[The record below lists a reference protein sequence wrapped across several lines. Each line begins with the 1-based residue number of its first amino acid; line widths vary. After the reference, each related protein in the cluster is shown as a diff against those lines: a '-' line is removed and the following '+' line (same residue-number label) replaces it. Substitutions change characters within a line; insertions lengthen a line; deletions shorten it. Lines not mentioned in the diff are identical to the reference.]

1 MCYGKGEVRVPRK
14 QPTARQERLGCE
26 LRKMREAAGLT
37 AREAAQLL
45 GVVPVTVSQ
54 IESGVTGVSE
64 ARLRRMAA
72 NYSCGDGEFID
83 ALVRMA
89 ADRTRGWWEEYR
101 EVLVPAFA
109 NLAELEH
116 HAHRMTV
123 IGTSHVPGLF
133 QTEEYARAIFTYWR
147 PDLDEGEVRLRA
159 EHRMRRA
166 TVLNRAEAVP
176 YTAIM
181 HEAVLRTRVADR
193 RIARAQLDNILR
205 LSELPH
211 VTVRA
216 IPLDVD
222 GFGGGG
228 PGMLYATGPVAA
240 LDTVQMDTPNGPF
253 FVDEAAQLR
262 KLRAIFSKAESLS
275 LEAPKTREF
284 ILRLMKEP

>member
-1 MCYGKGEVRVPRK
+1 MPRK

-26 LRKMREAAGLT
+26 LRKLREAAGLT

-45 GVVPVTVSQ
+45 GAVPVTMSQ

-72 NYSCGDGEFID
+72 NYFCENSELID
-83 ALVRMA
+83 ALVKMA
-89 ADRTRGWWEEYR
+89 TDRTRGWWEEYR
-101 EVLVPAFA
+101 EVLGPAFSD
-109 NLAELEH
+109 LAELDH

-147 PDLDEGEVRLRA
+147 PELNESEVRLRA

-166 TVLNRAEAVP
+166 TVLNRVDAVP

-193 RIARAQLDNILR
+193 RVARDQLDHILR

-211 VTVRA
+211 VTVRT

-228 PGMLYATGPVAA
+228 AGMLYAAGPVAA
-240 LDTVQMDTPNGPF
+240 LDTVQIDTPSGPF
-253 FVDEAAQLR
+253 FVHEAAQLR
-262 KLRAIFSKAESLS
+262 RLRGIFGKAESLS
-275 LEAPKTREF
+275 LDAAKTREF
-284 ILRLMKEP
+284 ILRLVKEL

>member
-1 MCYGKGEVRVPRK
+1 MPRK

-37 AREAAQLL
+37 AREAARLL
-45 GVVPVTVSQ
+45 GAVPVTMSQ

-72 NYSCGDGEFID
+72 NYGCRDGELID
-83 ALVRMA
+83 ALVKVA
-89 ADRTRGWWEEYR
+89 TDRTRGWWEEYR
-101 EVLVPAFA
+101 EVLGPAFA
-109 NLAELEH
+109 NLAELDH

-147 PDLDEGEVRLRA
+147 PDLDEGEVQLRA
-159 EHRMRRA
+159 EHRIRRA
-166 TVLNRAEAVP
+166 TVLTRAEAVP

-193 RIARAQLDNILR
+193 RVARAQLDHILR

-211 VTVRA
+211 VTVRT

-228 PGMLYATGPVAA
+228 AGMLYAAGPVAA
-240 LDTVQMDTPNGPF
+240 LDTVQMDTPSGPF
-253 FVDEAAQLR
+253 FVHEDAQLR
-262 KLRAIFSKAESLS
+262 RLRRIFSKAESLS
-275 LEAPKTREF
+275 LDAAKAREL
-284 ILRLMKEP
+284 ILRLVKEL